1 MWKVNKITHI
11 SETHGYVHLDGPIT
25 EWGMVRQEKL
35 AAEDAGATSLVQP
48 LADTVVMGI
57 LHVTI
62 TEIFGQKSIDEKT
75 YTTIPLVIQFSFL
88 QFLFYT
94 K

>member
-1 MWKVNKITHI
+1 
-11 SETHGYVHLDGPIT
+11 
-25 EWGMVRQEKL
+25 MVRQEKL

-62 TEIFGQKSIDEKT
+62 TEIFGQIKHR
-75 YTTIPLVIQFSFL
+75 
-88 QFLFYT
+88 
-94 K
+94 